1 MRVNLQENNDL
12 SNSWL
17 IIRND
22 GSQKR
27 HNLSKVLKEWTV
39 NQSFTSRKK
48 YSLRTKMSGHF
59 GSTYTK
65 IGTIE
70 RRLAWPL
77 SKDDTQICEAFHIFW
92 KCKKKKKKNKDEIY
106 IFKWNKTQR
115 ICHQQIFSKRKIK
128 VSSSDREEMRA
139 KENLE
144 HPKWRKI
151 NRKSKYI
158 VNTIYY
164 FFYLLRFSFLVGE
177 SKNDNTV

>member
-1 MRVNLQENNDL
+1 M
-12 SNSWL
+12 SNSWF

-27 HNLSKVLKEWTV
+27 HNLSKVLKEWTKV
-39 NQSFTSRKK
+39 HCQWTKVHWTKVQCQPKLYIQKK
-48 YSLRTKMSGHF
+48 
-59 GSTYTK
+59 
-65 IGTIE
+65 
-70 RRLAWPL
+70 
-77 SKDDTQICEAFHIFW
+77 IFS
-92 KCKKKKKKNKDEIY
+92 KNKDEIY
-106 IFKWNKTQR
+106 IFKWNKIQR
-115 ICHQQIFSKRKIK
+115 ICHQQIFSKRMIK
-128 VSSSDREEMRA
+128 VSSSDRKEMRP

-164 FFYLLRFSFLVGE
+164 FFYLLRFSFSVGE